1 MKMKQK
7 RIGKIILL
15 LLLLAA
21 VIAAACYTVWI
32 KPRQNQEVVV
42 YKEETVQRG
51 DLTVGVTE
59 SGSLSFGITS
69 QLYDLELQTEE
80 EKEAEEDDDEENT
93 TKYLRIEDVYVAVG
107 ERIEEGDPVLKF
119 TDSSIEAIRKK
130 LRATR
135 TEREIALAEANS
147 EYYLNVAAAEL
158 TRQASGTKS
167 ASADNVYSAQMAQL
181 QTEVQT
187 YTVKISNLYREID
200 RLLEDLEDAKENL
213 SDITDTYKE
222 ALADYEN
229 TSDFSRYGQIENL
242 DTYISAKEQYE
253 QAQQQVE
260 DIQNQ
265 ITQAQESIMDYNGK
279 IQEAGYAQGINELG
293 VKQTYETSV
302 NGGTTADNTYRSTL
316 ETLQTSVDSAQEDL
330 DEINE
335 IIQNFED
342 FVGDGTIYAEGSGIV
357 TQLGYEAG
365 GDLENSGVMVA
376 FASPD
381 EMTISVDVSQEDI
394 VSLSLGDSVDIA
406 FSAYSDETWTGT
418 ITSITTTA
426 TSQYATTVSYPVT
439 VLVEGDTTKLYGG
452 MTTDITFV
460 TDTRNDALYV
470 SRKAIVKEND
480 RTYVYVDGASGEKEL
495 TEVTTGLSNGAYVEI
510 LSGLSEGDTIYIATV
525 ESTGTSGAE
534 SETNTTQS
542 AMPQGDG
549 VPENGEM
556 PTPREKPGDGEMPDM
571 ENMPSA
577 GEMPDM
583 GTMPEGGMAQ

>member
-1 MKMKQK
+1 MKKKQK

-80 EKEAEEDDDEENT
+80 EKEEEDDDEEDT
-93 TKYLRIEDVYVAVG
+93 TQYLRIEDIYVAVG

-119 TDSSIEAIRKK
+119 SDSSIQAIRKK
-130 LRATR
+130 LRATQ

-158 TRQASGTKS
+158 TRQASETKS

-242 DTYISAKEQYE
+242 DTYINAKEQYE
-253 QAQQQVE
+253 QAQQKVE

-279 IQEAGYAQGINELG
+279 IEETGYARDINELG
-293 VKQTYETSV
+293 VKQIYETSV

-316 ETLQTSVDSAQEDL
+316 ENLQTSVDSAQEDL
-330 DEINE
+330 EEING

-342 FVGDGTIYAEGSGIV
+342 FVGDGTIYAEGNGIV
-357 TQLGYEAG
+357 TQLGYETG
-365 GDLENSGVMVA
+365 DDLENSGVVVA

-406 FSAYSDETWTGT
+406 FSAYPDETWAGT

-426 TSQYATTVSYPVT
+426 TSQYATTISYPVT
-439 VLVEGDTTKLYGG
+439 VLVKGDTTKLYGG
-452 MTTDITFV
+452 MTADITFV
-460 TDTRNDALYV
+460 TDTRDNALYV
-470 SRKAIVKEND
+470 PRKAIVKEND

-549 VPENGEM
+549 VPENGET
-556 PTPREKPGDGEMPDM
+556 PTPGEMPGDGEMQDM

-583 GTMPEGGMAQ
+583 GTIPEGGMAQ